1 MSTNFLLSALPLSEY
16 ERILPQLEEIP
27 LTYGNTIL
35 PLGDPT
41 PSVFFPNSG
50 IISLLASAE
59 EESKLITCIIGSEGV
74 AGGLCLFLGA
84 EAAPVRAVV
93 QGDGTAMRM
102 KATDFI
108 NACSNGGALSG
119 MVMRFTYSLLVQL
132 LQSSACYRFHPP
144 EMRLA
149 RWLLMTSDRM
159 RTGTFHMTQDFLSN
173 LVGVRR
179 EAVVGAAG
187 VLRKKELIT
196 YTRGQVEILD
206 RPGLE
211 AAACNCYAVERSQET
226 DHSNCSEAPLIH

>member
-1 MSTNFLLSALPLSEY
+1 MTTNLLLAALPASEY

-27 LTYGNTIL
+27 LTYGSTIL

-41 PSVFFPNSG
+41 PRVFFPNSG

-59 EESKLITCIIGSEGV
+59 KESKVITCVIGREGV

-84 EAAPVRAVV
+84 EAAPVRAIV
-93 QGDGTAMRM
+93 QGNGTAMRM
-102 KATDFI
+102 KATDFVKE
-108 NACSNGGALSG
+108 CSNGGALSG

-132 LQSSACYRFHPP
+132 LQSSACYRHHPP
-144 EMRLA
+144 EKRLA

-159 RTGTFHMTQDFLSN
+159 QTSSFQMTQDFLAN

-179 EAVVGAAG
+179 EAVVSAAR

-196 YTRGQVEILD
+196 YSRGQLEITD

-211 AAACNCYAVERSQET
+211 AAACGCYAVERSQEG
-226 DHSNCSEAPLIH
+226 SNCSEISN